1 MRDNT
6 TVSSKWLGDS
16 FYSRQLPEDPAQKPV
31 GAAAAPVADVTVR
44 SCRGVSGGSWSLPV
58 SGRRSCLPR
67 LSRPLE
73 AAAVS
78 LAGPEH
84 EGHRCEGK

>member
-1 MRDNT
+1 M
-6 TVSSKWLGDS
+6 W
-16 FYSRQLPEDPAQKPV
+16 QLSEDPAKKPV
-31 GAAAAPVADVTVR
+31 GAAAAPVADVTIR
-44 SCRGVSGGSWSLPV
+44 SCRSVFGGSRSLPV

-67 LSRPLE
+67 PSRPLE

-78 LAGPEH
+78 PAGPEP